1 MFVGDYNNYYCCD
14 PFFVYVLR
22 FESMQLGEG
31 VVGVVVSGEGVVVGV
46 VAVVVGVVGVGVL
59 EGVAVVAD
67 AVDGEVVEGELGVE
81 RP

>member
-1 MFVGDYNNYYCCD
+1 
-14 PFFVYVLR
+14 
-22 FESMQLGEG
+22 MQLGEG

-46 VAVVVGVVGVGVL
+46 VAVASGDGVVGVVVGVVAVVVGVVGVGVV